1 MRQNAL
7 ERPRKC
13 SDIVPRTFLA
23 HFCHFL
29 ELQILGNF
37 ENFCKNA
44 ILRPSHSQHML
55 CKNGD
60 LTTSETASK
69 SLSDVCPIAIFAQHM
84 FSDERPQNRIFGP
97 LRGYTG
103 KIKNLKSAIF
113 PHDFGLKF
121 SKIFE
126 NFWKK
131 NAIFS
136 TDSRRSKISKM
147 VSRKAKTRFLSA
159 LLSTNRDNRARS
171 IPYDHY
177 WTSKCRIPKITFSRS
192 KKMLE
197 CKTIFGPRSKIK
209 CAIDKRFEH
218 RLGNPLFTLNDEKIA
233 QKA

>member
-23 HFCHFL
+23 HFCHFWSSK
-29 ELQILGNF
+29 F
-37 ENFCKNA
+37 WA
-44 ILRPSHSQHML
+44 ILKIFAKMRFCGLRTANICCAKMAIWH
-55 CKNGD
+55 
-60 LTTSETASK
+60 TSETASK

-103 KIKNLKSAIF
+103 KIKNFEKCNFSAWFWSKIF
-113 PHDFGLKF
+113 R
-121 SKIFE
+121 KIFE

-147 VSRKAKTRFLSA
+147 VSRKRKQDFERS
-159 LLSTNRDNRARS
+159 LSTNRDNRARS
-171 IPYDHY
+171 IPYDQLLDLKMPH
-177 WTSKCRIPKITFSRS
+177 SKNHF
-192 KKMLE
+192 L
-197 CKTIFGPRSKIK
+197 
-209 CAIDKRFEH
+209 
-218 RLGNPLFTLNDEKIA
+218 TL
-233 QKA
+233 QKNVGM

>member
-60 LTTSETASK
+60 LTHIWNRFKIPIRCVSNRHFCTTYVFRREAS
-69 SLSDVCPIAIFAQHM
+69 
-84 FSDERPQNRIFGP
+84 NRIFGP

-103 KIKNLKSAIF
+103 KIKILKSAIF

-121 SKIFE
+121 FEKFSKIFE
-126 NFWKK
+126 KK
-131 NAIFS
+131 CDFS

-159 LLSTNRDNRARS
+159 LWARIGITEPALYPMTN
-171 IPYDHY
+171 Y
-177 WTSKCRIPKITFSRS
+177 WTQNAAFQKSLSHAPKNVG
-192 KKMLE
+192 M
-197 CKTIFGPRSKIK
+197 
-209 CAIDKRFEH
+209 
-218 RLGNPLFTLNDEKIA
+218 
-233 QKA
+233 